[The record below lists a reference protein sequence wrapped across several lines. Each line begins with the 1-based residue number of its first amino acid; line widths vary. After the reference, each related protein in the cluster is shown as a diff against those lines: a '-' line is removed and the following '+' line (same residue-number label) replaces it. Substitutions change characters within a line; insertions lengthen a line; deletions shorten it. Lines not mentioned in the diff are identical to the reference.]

1 MLFLLST
8 HARGLIITAAPGFEA
23 EIHLRAQSLEIT
35 LRVDRQLAFPVF
47 LCKILHILTPD
58 SLLPFPGA
66 PPWLDRLMTAWVV
79 AQPPYS
85 LSPVAMAWVDVPL
98 PFALV

>member
-35 LRVDRQLAFPVF
+35 LHVD
-47 LCKILHILTPD
+47 
-58 SLLPFPGA
+58 
-66 PPWLDRLMTAWVV
+66 
-79 AQPPYS
+79 
-85 LSPVAMAWVDVPL
+85 
-98 PFALV
+98 